1 MIRQFFSGPLLKEP
15 QCAVS
20 SETEVDRTIPNL
32 GMTQIHRM
40 GLLLQYIYRAA
51 WNADAAMR
59 ILSVRLFVRP
69 SNAQI
74 VTKRKKN

>member
-40 GLLLQYIYRAA
+40 GLLLHLPRCMECRRGL
-51 WNADAAMR
+51 AMR